1 MKTHAK
7 KVAGGATPDG
17 HEVAGGPGLRERT
30 RQNSHKGLS
39 RSLPHT
45 LGLREMEGVEGVEG
59 GVEEV
64 LVPVVEGSM
73 SERKPILN
81 RLLRLPRMVAVQC
94 AAGGV
99 GAVRLLL
106 LQWAVSCLPQ

>member
-1 MKTHAK
+1 MMMKTHAK

-17 HEVAGGPGLRERT
+17 DEVAGGPGLRERT

-45 LGLREMEGVEGVEG
+45 LGLREMEGVEG

-73 SERKPILN
+73 NERKPILS
-81 RLLRLPRMVAVQC
+81 RLLRLPRMVAAPC

-99 GAVRLLL
+99 GAARLLL